1 MMKSLFKGCNQISN
15 TSLITCRTFPT
26 CSPHNNQSLHDK
38 PPARVAGVLVRNL
51 ILVRALKFSRES
63 VLAVLSVHLRIA
75 GRRHR
80 SCTLLKASLYAQR
93 ITCARALTDIPVRD
107 HFSLRMLVVTT
118 EDVRVP
124 PAAEFTELKCAKCH
138 RNPHCVFPLETCL
151 WVTKPNT
158 RKSRKN
164 SQELQKAVVLS

>member
-1 MMKSLFKGCNQISN
+1 MMMKSLFKGCNQISN

-107 HFSLRMLVVTT
+107 HFSLRMLVVTSESLLLRSLQNSSVQNVT
-118 EDVRVP
+118 GILTVYFLWKRVCGLQNQILER
-124 PAAEFTELKCAKCH
+124 AGKIH
-138 RNPHCVFPLETCL
+138 RS
-151 WVTKPNT
+151 
-158 RKSRKN
+158 SRRP
-164 SQELQKAVVLS
+164 